1 MHCLLGTLQNNVFPV
16 LKDALYMCAKFEFA
30 LPSPVLRLALN
41 QSRRDLSDA
50 QAKVNEYRYLKDND
64 NSMAQTAF
72 DDLERRYERLKTE
85 MAQVMFPERC

>member
-1 MHCLLGTLQNNVFPV
+1 MTLWATLYTHVMYSRLYELILL
-16 LKDALYMCAKFEFA
+16 

-85 MAQVMFPERC
+85 MAQVRRLFPERTRS